1 LCRRPSL
8 RRDVGQ
14 EAREAEQKDI
24 APTCGHSAPR
34 KAARLFSQEL
44 AGILNRIH
52 GPAIRA
58 SRNGGERRVL
68 PSCLEPY
75 TACSLSAETC
85 RSHPARGRAT
95 AIRRRHETAK

>member
-1 LCRRPSL
+1 MSVRRLVRPSRKTLRRPAATAL
-8 RRDVGQ
+8 R
-14 EAREAEQKDI
+14 AR
-24 APTCGHSAPR
+24 
-34 KAARLFSQEL
+34 RLFSQEL
-44 AGILNRIH
+44 AGILNRKH
-52 GPAIRA
+52 GSAIRA

-95 AIRRRHETAK
+95 AIRRRHETAR